1 MQTYHWYAEA
11 YDWPPEVVRRLS
23 IREDYWLRM
32 QKDAVIAAQEKLDRE
47 AALEA
52 ERSL

>member
-11 YDWPPEVVRRLS
+11 YQWEPETVRRLS

-32 QKDAVIAAQEKLDRE
+32 QKDAVNAAKDALERE
-47 AALEA
+47 AALE
-52 ERSL
+52 R

>member
-11 YDWPPEVVRRLS
+11 YGWGPETVRRLT

-32 QKDAVIAAQEKLDRE
+32 QKEAVKAAQEKLDRE